1 MVVNDPS
8 IRPIFVSFIWNWGS
22 LGLLD
27 SHTCSW
33 VWARSANGTAWRRTR
48 KLRSCSSA
56 AHFLGWIHGS
66 KFPPLTIK
74 HKEKRL
80 KLDFQF
86 VGGTS
91 RFYVLYLSLSLSLS
105 LYIFI
110 YIYRYRYTYT
120 LTCVCNVH
128 IVRTYIFTGS
138 PFHSL
143 PLIFPAPKSPK
154 IPPISTWGHPPR
166 PRQDT
171 GPRTLTETLI
181 YRGPRIVT
189 GFHLGVSK
197 NSGFSPPNHPLLIGL
212 SVINHPFWGTPIFG
226 NTHLFLIIWAT

>member
-91 RFYVLYLSLSLSLS
+91 RLYVLYLSLSL
-105 LYIFI
+105 YI
-110 YIYRYRYTYT
+110 YIYTDLYIIHWHV
-120 LTCVCNVH
+120 CVMCILFV
-128 IVRTYIFTGS
+128 
-138 PFHSL
+138 
-143 PLIFPAPKSPK
+143 
-154 IPPISTWGHPPR
+154 
-166 PRQDT
+166 
-171 GPRTLTETLI
+171 LI
-181 YRGPRIVT
+181 YLQVHLFIPSRSFSQHQNHPKFRPFDLRPSTKTSSRHGAPDPDGNIDLPR
-189 GFHLGVSK
+189 SK
-197 NSGFSPPNHPLLIGL
+197 NRYGIPLGC
-212 SVINHPFWGTPIFG
+212 FQK
-226 NTHLFLIIWAT
+226 